1 MRNEDNQTSTEPA
14 LKNRMS
20 NYSPKEVINIFH
32 SSSILQILC
41 EFLDCFGPVADMV
54 LNLHTQFSEGL
65 VVAVRLEDRV
75 VTKALPS
82 PSLSD
87 NLSFDNT
94 LKLMD
99 FLNTGAATRTNIL
112 LLY

>member
-54 LNLHTQFSEGL
+54 LNLHAQFSEGL
-65 VVAVRLEDRV
+65 VVAVRLEDGV

-87 NLSFDNT
+87 NLSFDDT